1 MTLHNPGVTSVA
13 QPPRFADPRR
23 AGALIGLIGS
33 CVFTFSYSVGF
44 SDFLSVGA
52 RLLVVV
58 AVCATLWFLYVAP
71 RYLGAFLPPRAAQI
85 AVYVACVVAE
95 FALIA
100 AGSAVLEASSA
111 LELRPALIV
120 LVVGVHFLPFAWAFR
135 ERMFYL
141 LGCLLVAIGAC
152 GLLLGTDTS
161 ASTAG
166 VSAGVVMSLVL
177 LAYSAGAF
185 ATSER
190 ERPPS

>member
-1 MTLHNPGVTSVA
+1 MTLHTPGVARAA

-23 AGALIGLIGS
+23 AGALIGLVGS
-33 CVFTFSYSVGF
+33 CVFTFSYSVDF
-44 SDFLSVGA
+44 SDFLSAGA
-52 RLLVVV
+52 RILVVA
-58 AVCATLWFLYVAP
+58 AVCAALWFLYAIP
-71 RYLGAFLPPRAAQI
+71 RYLGPFLPPRSAHI

-100 AGSAVLEASSA
+100 AGSAVLEASGA
-111 LELRPALIV
+111 PGLRPALIV
-120 LVVGVHFLPFAWAFR
+120 LVVGLHFLPFAWAFK

-141 LGCLLVAIGAC
+141 LGGLLVAIGAG
-152 GLLLGTDTS
+152 GLLLGTEAS

-185 ATSER
+185 ATR
-190 ERPPS
+190 VQERPPG